1 MDGLKGGRAL
11 LRQRAEQRVAAAAA
25 EQRKRGASD
34 DALRLATGRYQANG
48 VIRMWVAFLIHLHQ

>member
-11 LRQRAEQRVAAAAA
+11 LRQRAEQRVAAA

-48 VIRMWVAFLIHLHQ
+48 VIRMWVAF